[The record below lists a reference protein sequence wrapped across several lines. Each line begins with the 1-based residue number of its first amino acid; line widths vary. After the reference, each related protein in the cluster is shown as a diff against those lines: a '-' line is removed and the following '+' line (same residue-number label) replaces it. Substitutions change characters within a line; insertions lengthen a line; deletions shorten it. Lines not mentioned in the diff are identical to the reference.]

1 MAKKRGLNGLGST
14 SLLLLAGGAL
24 ALWLLMKPKGPAALP
39 FKVYSDVSEIP
50 QRYLFDASGRKT
62 PLLQEADSLGEMY
75 KNELGLAEANDAVRK
90 KVLAWIS
97 KAIAEGGF
105 TPTGRPNVKV
115 AV

>member
-24 ALWLLMKPKGPAALP
+24 ALWFLMKPKGPAALP
-39 FKVYSDVSEIP
+39 FKVYSDISEIP
-50 QRYLFDASGRKT
+50 RRYLFTETGRKT
-62 PLLQEADSLGEMY
+62 PLATEADFLGEML
-75 KNELGLAEANDAVRK
+75 KNELGLAEANDAVKK
-90 KVLAWIS
+90 KVLAWMS

-105 TPTGRPNVKV
+105 TSLSNPNVKV